1 MAFSERT
8 DERCEEYPNVNVILW
23 LLTQK
28 KFKSSFLGPEIISN
42 KLFIHGCSYFI
53 SPMGT
58 FPVALVTW
66 TVPPT
71 FWVILPSNPL
81 LLEMLVKHKPN
92 HVTYFSF
99 WIFNDIPSLILKFK
113 GFLKGWS
120 KPFFPVPCPSIFLS
134 CPLIGKDYTL
144 FPFFCNVSPSWDL

>member
-1 MAFSERT
+1 MAFNPE
-8 DERCEEYPNVNVILW
+8 
-23 LLTQK
+23 

-42 KLFIHGCSYFI
+42 KLFIQGCSYFV

-66 TVPPT
+66 TIPPT
-71 FWVILPSNPL
+71 FRVILPSNPL
-81 LLEMLVKHKPN
+81 LLEMLVKHKPSQ
-92 HVTYFSF
+92 VTYFSF

-120 KPFFPVPCPSIFLS
+120 KPLSSSLSFYIPFVSFNWQRLYTVSFL
-134 CPLIGKDYTL
+134 L
-144 FPFFCNVSPSWDL
+144 